1 MTPEQEAA
9 IAAAKA
15 RRAAN
20 GGLTEAQAAAVAA
33 AKARRAN
40 PAQIMAERS
49 AAQGGIA
56 GAVERAAPMNA
67 AAMADMQPKTG
78 VIEDVVK
85 SAGAGLARG
94 ATGLLDLPGAV
105 FGGMSSLAGKG
116 LEATGLVSPEFAQ
129 QMAQSAA
136 QSFPGGTGN
145 TFRGGA
151 ADLTGGATE
160 YTGQTLPG
168 QFAGTVGEFLPG
180 AIAGPGNM
188 ARNALMYGVLPGVA
202 SEAAGQATEG
212 TAMEPWARALAAI
225 GAPLAASAVTKGVK
239 AVISPYGGADPER
252 LKLAKVLDDFGVS
265 ITAGQRTGAEGLRR
279 AEGATGRGQEIMAQ
293 QADDFTKAALKT
305 IGTDATRATP
315 EVLASTAKRIGT
327 VFDDVLQ
334 GVDVMPDAQALA
346 DFSAAMATYRQ
357 LAPKATSVP
366 LLENINKE
374 LVRSFRG
381 GAPIPAKTLSTW
393 RSSLS
398 QLTTSADTATREAA
412 LAALEAVDNSLAS
425 TLTAAGRA
433 DDLARL
439 TEARGQWRNY
449 LAIQKA
455 ASRAGEERA
464 LGVISPSALRNEL
477 ALQGRT
483 AYATGRRG
491 DIGNLARAGE
501 AVMKPLPTVAAGG
514 VRNVPGVSAL
524 LSGAAGSAIGGPAGA
539 VAGMLAPSVYNA
551 ARMTAPIQAYL
562 ANQLVSRGGNVLT
575 PDILRTVPGL
585 LAQ

>member
-1 MTPEQEAA
+1 MIEVELQDGRILEFPDNTSQDVMRSA
-9 IAAAKA
+9 IGK
-15 RRAAN
+15 
-20 GGLTEAQAAAVAA
+20 L
-33 AKARRAN
+33 
-40 PAQIMAERS
+40 IMAERS

-94 ATGLLDLPGAV
+94 AAGILDLP
-105 FGGMSSLAGKG
+105 S
-116 LEATGLVSPEFAQ
+116 
-129 QMAQSAA
+129 
-136 QSFPGGTGN
+136 
-145 TFRGGA
+145 TF
-151 ADLTGGATE
+151 ADLGIRGAELVTGKQAPSWLTSQNIVPTGGVSRGQGASDLASSMTGGATE
-160 YTGQTLPG
+160 YKGQTMPG

-225 GAPLAASAVTKGVK
+225 GAPLAAGAVNKGVR
-239 AVISPYGGADPER
+239 AVLSPYGGADPER
-252 LKLAKVLDDFGVS
+252 LKLAKVLDDFGVP

-305 IGTDATRATP
+305 VGTDATRATP
-315 EVLASTAKRIGT
+315 EVLASTAKRIGQ

-334 GVDVMPDAQALA
+334 GVDVTPDAQAVTE
-346 DFSAAMATYRQ
+346 FSSAMATYRQ

-381 GAPIPAKTLSTW
+381 GAPIPAKTLATW

-412 LAALEAVDNSLAS
+412 LSALEAVDNSLAS
-425 TLTAAGRA
+425 TLTAAGRT

-439 TEARGQWRNY
+439 AEARGQWRNY

-491 DIGNLARAGE
+491 EIGDLARAGE

-551 ARMTAPIQAYL
+551 ARMTAPMQAYL

>member
-1 MTPEQEAA
+1 MIEVELQDGRILEFPDNTSQDVMRSAIGKLMMT
-9 IAAAKA
+9 
-15 RRAAN
+15 
-20 GGLTEAQAAAVAA
+20 
-33 AKARRAN
+33 
-40 PAQIMAERS
+40 ERS
-49 AAQGGIA
+49 AAQGGIE
-56 GAVERAAPMNA
+56 GAVARAEPMNQ

-78 VIEDVVK
+78 VLEDVLK
-85 SAGAGLARG
+85 SAGSGIARG
-94 ATGLLDLPGAV
+94 AAGILDLPNAAIGLGIKGAELV
-105 FGGMSSLAGKG
+105 TGKQAPDWLNAAAALPTAGI
-116 LEATGLVSPEFAQ
+116 T
-129 QMAQSAA
+129 
-136 QSFPGGTGN
+136 
-145 TFRGGA
+145 RGSTA
-151 ADLTGGATE
+151 REIASNLTGGATE
-160 YTGQTLPG
+160 YKGQTTPG
-168 QFAGTVGEFLPG
+168 QFAGTVGEFVPG
-180 AIAGPGNM
+180 AMIGPGSM
-188 ARNALMYGVLPGVA
+188 VKNALQYGVLPGIA

-225 GAPLAASAVTKGVK
+225 AAPLAAGAATKGIK
-239 AVISPYGGADPER
+239 AAISPYGGADPER
-252 LKLAKVLDDFGVS
+252 LKLAKVLDDFGVP

-315 EVLASTAKRIGT
+315 EVLASTAKRIGG
-327 VFDDVLQ
+327 VFDNVLQ
-334 GVDVMPDAQALA
+334 GVDVTPDANAIT

-425 TLTAAGRA
+425 TLTAAGRTG
-433 DDLARL
+433 DLARL

-477 ALQGRT
+477 ALQSRT

-491 DIGNLARAGE
+491 EIGDLARAGE
-501 AVMKPLPTVAAGG
+501 AVMKPLPTVSAGG

-524 LSGAAGSAIGGPAGA
+524 LSGAAGSAIGGPMGA

-551 ARMTAPIQAYL
+551 ARMTGPMQAYL
-562 ANQLVSRGGNVLT
+562 SNQLVSRGGDVLT
-575 PDILRTVPGL
+575 PDIIRTIPGL

>member
-1 MTPEQEAA
+1 MATYDQIMTALRNAHAA
-9 IAAAKA
+9 GDTAAATRLAGMAKKIKA
-15 RRAAN
+15 SD
-20 GGLTEAQAAAVAA
+20 
-33 AKARRAN
+33 
-40 PAQIMAERS
+40 IMAERS

-94 ATGLLDLPGAV
+94 AAGILDLPNLIPALAIS
-105 FGGMSSLAGKG
+105 GGEYL
-116 LEATGLVSPEFAQ
+116 TGTQAPDWL
-129 QMAQSAA
+129 
-136 QSFPGGTGN
+136 
-145 TFRGGA
+145 RGGIGGLPTQDMPQGSGVRQSVA
-151 ADLTGGATE
+151 GLTGGATE
-160 YTGQTLPG
+160 YKGQTMPG

-225 GAPLAASAVTKGVK
+225 GAPLAAGAVNKGVR
-239 AVISPYGGADPER
+239 AVLSPYGGADPER
-252 LKLAKVLDDFGVS
+252 LKLAKVLDDFGVP

-305 IGTDATRATP
+305 VGTDATRATP

-334 GVDVMPDAQALA
+334 GVDVTPDAQALT

-425 TLTAAGRA
+425 TLTAAGRT

-439 TEARGQWRNY
+439 TEARGQWRNF

-491 DIGNLARAGE
+491 EIGDLARAGE

-551 ARMTAPIQAYL
+551 ARMTGPMQAYL

>member
-1 MTPEQEAA
+1 MATYDQIMTALRNAHAA
-9 IAAAKA
+9 GDTAAATRLAGMAKKIKA
-15 RRAAN
+15 SD
-20 GGLTEAQAAAVAA
+20 
-33 AKARRAN
+33 
-40 PAQIMAERS
+40 IMAERS

-94 ATGLLDLPGAV
+94 AAGILDLPGAA
-105 FGGMSSLAGKG
+105 FAGMSSLAGKG

-145 TFRGGA
+145 TFRSGA

-160 YTGQTLPG
+160 YKGQTMPG

-225 GAPLAASAVTKGVK
+225 GAPLAAGAVNKGVR
-239 AVISPYGGADPER
+239 AVLSPYGGADPER
-252 LKLAKVLDDFGVS
+252 LKLAKVLDDFGVP

-305 IGTDATRATP
+305 VGTDATRATP

-334 GVDVMPDAQALA
+334 GVDVTPDAQALT

-491 DIGNLARAGE
+491 EIGDLARAGE

-551 ARMTAPIQAYL
+551 ARMTGPMQAYL

>member
-1 MTPEQEAA
+1 MIEVELQDGRILEFPDNTSQDVMRSA
-9 IAAAKA
+9 IGK
-15 RRAAN
+15 
-20 GGLTEAQAAAVAA
+20 L
-33 AKARRAN
+33 
-40 PAQIMAERS
+40 IMAERS
-49 AAQGGIA
+49 AAQGGVS

-94 ATGLLDLPGAV
+94 AAGILDLPSTFADLGIRGAELV
-105 FGGMSSLAGKG
+105 TGKQAPSWLTSQNIVPTGGVSRGQGASNLASS
-116 LEATGLVSPEFAQ
+116 
-129 QMAQSAA
+129 
-136 QSFPGGTGN
+136 
-145 TFRGGA
+145 
-151 ADLTGGATE
+151 LTGGATE
-160 YTGQTLPG
+160 YKGETLQGQV
-168 QFAGTVGEFLPG
+168 AGTVGEFLPG

-188 ARNALMYGVLPGVA
+188 ARNALMYGVIPGVA

-212 TAMEPWARALAAI
+212 TAIEPWARALAAI
-225 GAPLAASAVTKGVK
+225 GAPLAAGAVNKGVR
-239 AVISPYGGADPER
+239 AVLSPYGGADPER
-252 LKLAKVLDDFGVS
+252 LKLAKVLDDFGVP

-305 IGTDATRATP
+305 VGTDATRATP

-334 GVDVMPDAQALA
+334 GVDVTPDAQALT

-425 TLTAAGRA
+425 TLTAAGRT

-439 TEARGQWRNY
+439 TEARGQWRNF

-491 DIGNLARAGE
+491 EIGDLARAGE

-551 ARMTAPIQAYL
+551 ARMTAPMQAYL

>member
-1 MTPEQEAA
+1 MATYDQIMTALRNAHAA
-9 IAAAKA
+9 GDTAAATRLAGMAKKIKA
-15 RRAAN
+15 SD
-20 GGLTEAQAAAVAA
+20 
-33 AKARRAN
+33 
-40 PAQIMAERS
+40 IMAERS
-49 AAQGGIA
+49 AAQGGVS
-56 GAVERAAPMNA
+56 GAVERAAPLNA

-94 ATGLLDLPGAV
+94 ASGILDLPNLIPALAIS
-105 FGGMSSLAGKG
+105 GGEYL
-116 LEATGLVSPEFAQ
+116 TGTQAPDWL
-129 QMAQSAA
+129 
-136 QSFPGGTGN
+136 
-145 TFRGGA
+145 RGGIGGLPTQDMPQGSGVRQSVA
-151 ADLTGGATE
+151 GLTGGATE
-160 YTGQTLPG
+160 YKGQTMPG

-225 GAPLAASAVTKGVK
+225 GAPLAAGAVNKGVR
-239 AVISPYGGADPER
+239 AVLSPYGGADPER
-252 LKLAKVLDDFGVS
+252 LKLAKVLDDFGVP

-305 IGTDATRATP
+305 VGTDATRATP
-315 EVLASTAKRIGT
+315 EVLASTAKRIGA

-334 GVDVMPDAQALA
+334 GVDVTPDAQAVT

-381 GAPIPAKTLSTW
+381 GAPIPAQTLSTW

-491 DIGNLARAGE
+491 EIGDLARAGE

-524 LSGAAGSAIGGPAGA
+524 LSGALGSAIGGATGLGGPAGA

-551 ARMTAPIQAYL
+551 ARMTAPMQAYL

>member
-1 MTPEQEAA
+1 MIEVELQDGRILEFPDNTSQDVMRSA
-9 IAAAKA
+9 IGK
-15 RRAAN
+15 
-20 GGLTEAQAAAVAA
+20 L
-33 AKARRAN
+33 
-40 PAQIMAERS
+40 IMAERS

-56 GAVERAAPMNA
+56 GAVERAAPMND

-94 ATGLLDLPGAV
+94 AAGILDLPSTFADLGIRGAELV
-105 FGGMSSLAGKG
+105 TGKQAPSWLTSQNIVPTGGVSRGQGASDLASS
-116 LEATGLVSPEFAQ
+116 
-129 QMAQSAA
+129 
-136 QSFPGGTGN
+136 
-145 TFRGGA
+145 
-151 ADLTGGATE
+151 LTGGATE
-160 YTGQTLPG
+160 YKGQTMPG

-188 ARNALMYGVLPGVA
+188 ARNALMYGALPGVA

-225 GAPLAASAVTKGVK
+225 GAPLAAGAVNKGVR
-239 AVISPYGGADPER
+239 AVLSPYGGADPER
-252 LKLAKVLDDFGVS
+252 LKLAKVLDDFGVP

-315 EVLASTAKRIGT
+315 EVLASTAKRIGS

-334 GVDVMPDAQALA
+334 GVDVTPDAKAVT

-366 LLENINKE
+366 LLENINRE

-381 GAPIPAKTLSTW
+381 GAPIPAQTLSTW

-491 DIGNLARAGE
+491 EIGDLARAGE

-551 ARMTAPIQAYL
+551 ARMTGPMQAYL